1 MIRSFRHKGLK
12 ALCEG
17 KRSAKLDRRHIAKL
31 ERILSSLDEA
41 TAPHEMDIP
50 GFRLHPLKGRGK
62 GPYSVW
68 VSGNWRVTFRF
79 DGVDAADV
87 DYVDYH

>member
-1 MIRSFRHKGLK
+1 MIRSFCHKGLR
-12 ALCEG
+12 APYEG
-17 KRSAKLDRRHIAKL
+17 KRSAMVDRRHIAKL

-41 TAPHEMDIP
+41 AAPHEMDIP

-62 GPYSVW
+62 GSFSVL
-68 VSGNWRVTFRF
+68 VTGIWCVTIRF
-79 DGVDAADV
+79 EGVDAADI